1 MKNVLPGSL
10 LLWRSLAF
18 SRRLTSR
25 HPAALIVLVRAVA
38 GIVLVGGIATATRVM
53 LALSWQTDTVIAA
66 VVAVGW
72 VAFGDLRNP
81 GL

>member
-1 MKNVLPGSL
+1 MKNALPGSL
-10 LLWRSLAF
+10 LLWRPLAF